1 MQDLLDHGEG
11 RKKQEEAE
19 FARID
24 AEVKDERD
32 KEMGFR
38 GKVCPLDITES
49 RMRVTNIPRRFLMSW
64 MAQIPSLPGQSQ
76 RLSLVSRI
84 G

>member
-1 MQDLLDHGEG
+1 MQDLLDHGEA

-24 AEVKDERD
+24 AEAKDERD
-32 KEMGFR
+32 KQMGLR
-38 GKVCPLDITES
+38 GKVCPLGIAKS
-49 RMRVTNIPRRFLMSW
+49 RIRVTNVSHRSLMPW
-64 MAQIPSLPGQSQ
+64 MVQMPDLRGQNQ
-76 RLSLVSRI
+76 RLSMVSRI